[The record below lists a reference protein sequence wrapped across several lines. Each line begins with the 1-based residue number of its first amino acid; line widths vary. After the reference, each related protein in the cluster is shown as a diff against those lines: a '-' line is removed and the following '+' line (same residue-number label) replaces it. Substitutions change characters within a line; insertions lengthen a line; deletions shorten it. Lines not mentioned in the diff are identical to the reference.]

1 MNIYKHWAII
11 CFWALV
17 SCGFAFA
24 EKPKMATVDMQRLLS
39 VYHHTLVKQEGI
51 NADYARVQKIID
63 VKGKQVAKMRK
74 SIEQI
79 ASEMKNDAL
88 SEEEKVAK
96 QQAGQL
102 IVQELKIAQRSIDR
116 FTKVERAKVDKK
128 RAKVMESLSEE
139 VKESVRELSEKI
151 GYDYVFDRSGVNTNQ
166 VSFFLYLKDV
176 PDITD
181 IVLKELN
188 ESSNNFDGE

>member
-1 MNIYKHWAII
+1 MNIYKHWVII
-11 CFWALV
+11 CFLALV

-39 VYHHTLVKQEGI
+39 EYHHTLVKQEGI

-79 ASEMKNDAL
+79 ASEMKSDAL

-102 IVQELKIAQRSIDR
+102 VVQELKIAQRSIDR

-188 ESSNNFDGE
+188 ESSNNLDGE